1 MSSLLKNYLLSLNA
15 LSIKVSDVIGI
26 KLSAMQLNDE
36 YFEKVKIELNT
47 YIVNRCKPNKF

>member
-26 KLSAMQLNDE
+26 KLSATQLNDE

-47 YIVNRCKPNKF
+47 YMVNRFKPNKF

>member
-1 MSSLLKNYLLSLNA
+1 LNA

-26 KLSAMQLNDE
+26 KLSATQLNDE

-47 YIVNRCKPNKF
+47 YMVNRFKPNKF